1 MQNTDNS
8 TEQHSNQVDLEVSEA
23 NEIPEQYQESLVAAE
38 AEQREAMNEDPA
50 KPGDVEQDVMAQ
62 LAAAQQLAAQHWDSL
77 VRLQAEMEN
86 LRRRARID
94 VENAHKY
101 GVEKLLNA
109 LVPVADSLE
118 LGFDAALKAEA
129 SIDAIREGLDMT
141 FKQLLDVLTDFNV
154 ERIDP
159 AGEKF
164 DPQKHEAMT
173 MIPSAEH
180 ETNTVVEVFQKG
192 YALNDRL
199 IRPARVIVAQ

>member
-8 TEQHSNQVDLEVSEA
+8 TEQHSNQVDLEASEA
-23 NEIPEQYQESLVAAE
+23 NEIPEQDQESLVTAE
-38 AEQREAMNEDPA
+38 AEQREAMNEDSA
-50 KPGDVEQDVMAQ
+50 KTDDVEQDVMAQ

-192 YALNDRL
+192 YALNERL